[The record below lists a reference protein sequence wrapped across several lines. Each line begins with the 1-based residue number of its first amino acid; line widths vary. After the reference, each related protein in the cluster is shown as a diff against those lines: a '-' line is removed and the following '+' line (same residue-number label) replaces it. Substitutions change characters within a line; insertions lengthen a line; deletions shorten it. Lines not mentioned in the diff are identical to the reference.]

1 MNLIDAVILIFTILI
16 LGLIIYFKWIKKK
29 DKLSCNCSKVESCQI
44 KIEEL
49 RDLFKDFNK

>member
-1 MNLIDAVILIFTILI
+1 MNLTDAVILIFTILI
-16 LGLIIYFKWIKKK
+16 LGLIIYFKWMKKK